1 MTRYSILL
9 TTGTTGTIDTEQHL
23 EEGMEV
29 TISQYNENADLITET
44 GIISE
49 ILYEES
55 LKK

>member
-29 TISQYNENADLITET
+29 VITLHDETET
-44 GIISE
+44 ERRKPDS
-49 ILYEES
+49 S
-55 LKK
+55 LKFLTKNF